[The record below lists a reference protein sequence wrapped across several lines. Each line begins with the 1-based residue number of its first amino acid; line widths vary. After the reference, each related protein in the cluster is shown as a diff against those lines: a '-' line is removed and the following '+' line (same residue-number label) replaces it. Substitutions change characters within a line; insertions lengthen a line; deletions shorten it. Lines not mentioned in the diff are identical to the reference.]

1 MTKLSLDFE
10 FMSREWWEA
19 GGQELWDGII
29 EETGAF
35 SVVLDD
41 DLAQSW
47 LAQAQALPGWNAGP
61 EFAPHPIQS
70 RSLAEDDPD
79 SDA

>member
-1 MTKLSLDFE
+1 MIKLSLDFE
-10 FMSREWWEA
+10 HASRQWWES

-29 EETGAF
+29 EETGAS

-47 LAQAQALPGWNAGP
+47 LAQARALPGWDAGP

-70 RSLAEDDPD
+70 RSLADDDPD
-79 SDA
+79 A

>member
-10 FMSREWWEA
+10 FPSREWWQA

-29 EETGAF
+29 EEVGAS
-35 SVVLDD
+35 SVVVDD
-41 DLAQSW
+41 HIAQSW
-47 LAQAQALPGWNAGP
+47 LAQAKAVPGWNAGP
-61 EFAPHPIQS
+61 EFAPHPIQF
-70 RSLAEDDPD
+70 RALAEDDPD